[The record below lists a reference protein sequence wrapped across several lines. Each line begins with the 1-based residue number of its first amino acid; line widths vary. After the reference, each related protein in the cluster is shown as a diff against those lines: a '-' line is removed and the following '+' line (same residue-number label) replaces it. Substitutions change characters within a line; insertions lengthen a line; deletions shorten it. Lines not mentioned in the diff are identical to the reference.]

1 MAGPACLS
9 AAAPD
14 HWTDDVTDVLK
25 ALWGKPHRDILS
37 GLVVPFAM
45 IPEAIAFSGIAG
57 VDPRVGLFGAF
68 LLSVP
73 LAILG
78 GRLMTGLVQQGNG
91 LGEGLALQD
100 LLAAWLLTGILQIAW
115 GDLRLAQA
123 AH

>member
-1 MAGPACLS
+1 M
-9 AAAPD
+9 
-14 HWTDDVTDVLK
+14 TDVLK
-25 ALWGKPHRDILS
+25 AWWGKPHRDILS
-37 GLVVPFAM
+37 GLVVAFAM

-57 VDPRVGLFGAF
+57 VDSRVGLFGAF

-73 LAILG
+73 LSIVG

-100 LLAAWLLTGILQIAW
+100 LLAAGILTGILQIAW